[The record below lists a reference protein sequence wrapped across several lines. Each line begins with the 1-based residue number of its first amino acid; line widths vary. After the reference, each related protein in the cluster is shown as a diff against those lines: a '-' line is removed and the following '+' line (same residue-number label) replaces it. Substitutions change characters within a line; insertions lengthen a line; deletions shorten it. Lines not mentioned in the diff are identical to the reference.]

1 MIFMDSSS
9 GCKTHKCLNKPWEV
23 LVHPNIRGTV
33 WLGCGLKLQCISDCK
48 MKWNEPWKTKQSRKI
63 SSLGLTHEPSQQS
76 TMSSLC
82 FLFEQ
87 PHRSLSCASNKG
99 SSWTCDR
106 EVKGLR
112 HFTWEEVVF
121 LDVSSKISGGSLF
134 RHPTEPLRGS
144 LPDSPPTLLLILPLQ
159 SIRFNS
165 QEGCPFSRDA
175 ESRKTSVRGLL
186 QYRACPCP
194 QKMKSWLF
202 SDKQAETHP
211 ILHSIEWKILFSY
224 NFINP
229 AVMVNF
235 ICHLAWHVEYPEP
248 WLMD

>member
-175 ESRKTSVRGLL
+175 EVGKHLWGDSFNIGHALAPKRWSPGYSQTNR
-186 QYRACPCP
+186 QRHIPYY
-194 QKMKSWLF
+194 
-202 SDKQAETHP
+202 
-211 ILHSIEWKILFSY
+211 ILSNEKYCLVIIL
-224 NFINP
+224 
-229 AVMVNF
+229 
-235 ICHLAWHVEYPEP
+235 
-248 WLMD
+248 